1 MATSNV
7 SASPPPPIDW
17 RSPGDVKRVGK
28 ELYGEFSKDN
38 VTSLAAAFA
47 YHTVFAIPALL
58 ILTVTVA
65 ALVNVTTNVDV
76 TGNLKELIAER
87 APGDSR
93 DLLNDIV
100 DNAIEDTSGGGA
112 TFGVAASAL
121 LALWSGSNAVG
132 ALIHA
137 FNLAY
142 GVTESRKWI
151 RKKALTIGLTLL
163 LVVFI
168 NLAFAL
174 LVFGER
180 IGSWIADRAGL
191 GSVFDVVWNLSRW
204 PAAVAAVGILLS
216 VLYYLGPNVEQSFRW
231 VSAGSIFSTVLW
243 LVATAGI
250 GVYLTFSDPGSAF
263 STAGGV
269 LVLLFFLYVTGIV
282 FLLGAELNAMLAK
295 RYDPST
301 IDDLAD
307 NPDADLE
314 TRLSTES
321 KSAGRSTEPEATG
334 STGVRTDSQLTA
346 RRDAVLPPEPTS
358 RPSAGLVVTAGAL
371 AATGGLRMVARA
383 IRRRRIRG

>member
-1 MATSNV
+1 MASRTD
-7 SASPPPPIDW
+7 SASPSQPIDW
-17 RSPGDVKRVGK
+17 RSPGDIKRVGK
-28 ELYGEFSKDN
+28 ELYAEFGKDN

-58 ILTVTVA
+58 ILTVTIA

-87 APGDSR
+87 APGDTR
-93 DLLNDIV
+93 VLLNSIV
-100 DNAIEDTSGGGA
+100 DNAIAKTSGGGA

-121 LALWSGSNAVG
+121 LALWSGSNAVA
-132 ALIHA
+132 ALIDA
-137 FNLAY
+137 FNRAY
-142 GVTESRKWI
+142 GVKESRKWV
-151 RKKALTIGLTLL
+151 RKKGLTIGLTLVL
-163 LVVFI
+163 ALFI

-191 GSVFDVVWNLSRW
+191 GSVFDVAWNLARW

-216 VLYYLGPNVEQSFRW
+216 VLYYAGPNVEQSFRW
-231 VSAGSIFSTVLW
+231 VSAGSVLSTILW
-243 LVATAGI
+243 LVATAGFGI
-250 GVYLTFSDPGSAF
+250 YLRFSDPGSAYPF
-263 STAGGV
+263 VGNI

-282 FLLGAELNAMLAK
+282 FLLGAELNALVAK
-295 RYDPST
+295 RYDPAT

-314 TRLSTES
+314 TRLSAEA
-321 KSAGRSTEPEATG
+321 KSAGRSTEPDRTG
-334 STGVRTDSQLTA
+334 STDERTDSQPTA
-346 RRDAVLPPEPTS
+346 HRDAALPSQPTS

-371 AATGGLRMVARA
+371 AATGGLRVVARA
-383 IRRRRIRG
+383 LRRRRAR